1 MATISLCMIV
11 KNEEDVLGRCLESVR
26 GAVDEIIVVDTGS
39 SDRTKEI
46 ARAYTQQV
54 YDFVWIDDF
63 AAARNFSFSKANM
76 EYCMWLDA
84 DDILLEEDNK
94 ALIKLK
100 KELNADTVMLRYHVA
115 FDQAGRPTF
124 SYYRERILKRSG
136 NPTWVG
142 AVHEVIPPYGS
153 IQYCDIAVT
162 HKKMHPGDAD
172 RNLRIFET
180 MLAKGVT
187 MDARQQFYYGREL
200 YYHAK
205 YEKAITVLESF
216 LKEGDAWIENK
227 IDACSILS
235 SCYESLSQCKQ
246 ALAALFYSMQLD
258 VPRAEICCE
267 IGKIFLNNAQYPMA
281 IYWYQTALEC
291 KRQDE
296 AGGFVQEDCY
306 GYIPYLQLC
315 VCYDRIG
322 QTEKA
327 REYNQKAG
335 ECKPGDE
342 IVKRNEQYF
351 SHLSI
356 S

>member
-26 GAVDEIIVVDTGS
+26 GAVDEIIIVDTGS
-39 SDRTKEI
+39 GDRTKEI
-46 ARAYTQQV
+46 ARTYTDQV

-63 AAARNFSFSKANM
+63 AAARNFSFSKASM

-84 DDILLEEDNK
+84 DDILLKEDK
-94 ALIKLK
+94 QALIKLK
-100 KELNADTVMLRYHVA
+100 KTLDADTVMLRYHVA

-124 SYYRERILKRSG
+124 SYYRERLLRRSG
-136 NPTWVG
+136 NPAWVG
-142 AVHEVIPPYGS
+142 AVHEVIPPYGNV
-153 IQYCDIAVT
+153 QYYDIAVT
-162 HKKMHPGDAD
+162 HKKMHPGDPD
-172 RNLRIFET
+172 RNLRIFES
-180 MLAKGVT
+180 MLEKGT
-187 MDARQQFYYGREL
+187 KLDARQQFYYGREL
-200 YYHAK
+200 YYHAR
-205 YEKAITVLESF
+205 YEKAIEVLESF
-216 LKEGDAWIENK
+216 LTNEAAWIENK

-235 SCYESLSQCKQ
+235 NCYESLSRYKQ

-267 IGKIFLNNAQYPMA
+267 IGKFFLSHAQYHMA
-281 IYWYQTALEC
+281 IYWYQAAVEC

-322 QTEKA
+322 ETEKA
-327 REYNQKAG
+327 RKYNQKAG
-335 ECKPGDE
+335 QCKPDDE

-351 SHLSI
+351 SNLPVS
-356 S
+356 